1 MPRRSWRLWAEDILQ
16 ALETIHDYTRDMDR
30 DDFIRD
36 RRTIDAVLRNLIV
49 VGEASRKMPA
59 EVQQANPQI
68 PWQEMSDMRN
78 VVVHEYFG
86 VSVPIIWDTIERD
99 LPPLIPAFRRLLDE
113 SE

>member
-1 MPRRSWRLWAEDILQ
+1 MPRRSWRLRAEDILQ

-36 RRTIDAVLRNLIV
+36 RRTVDAVLRNLIV
-49 VGEASRKMPA
+49 IGEASRKVPA

-86 VSVPIIWDTIERD
+86 VSVPIIWDTVARD

-113 SE
+113 PE